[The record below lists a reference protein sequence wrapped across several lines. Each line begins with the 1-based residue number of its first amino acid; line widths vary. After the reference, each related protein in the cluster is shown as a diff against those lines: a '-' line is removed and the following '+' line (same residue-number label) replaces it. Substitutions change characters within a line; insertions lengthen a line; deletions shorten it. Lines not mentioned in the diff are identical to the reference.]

1 MQQTTYTNLNE
12 NKTQSIKFNQILVSL
27 LPIVEKKKT
36 GAINTKEHSPS
47 KHLNLPTSLHL
58 FFRFCLLSYLT
69 VWIIC
74 TSILWPNP
82 IPSHWLED
90 LTTAVGPLFAASSV
104 SSLYWNIPISEQ
116 MLTLKN
122 KLWSH
127 PFQLLLQFP
136 LPPSQQNSSLLTI
149 SIPPPL
155 IWLSVPFASL
165 AQTWPRPSLIPWVVP
180 GTYSIIYPWPL
191 AFGHKG
197 DRKSPILPFWYMT
210 MKKH

>member
-36 GAINTKEHSPS
+36 GAKNTKGHSPS

-58 FFRFCLLSYLT
+58 FFIFCLLSYLN
-69 VWIIC
+69 VWITC
-74 TSILWPNP
+74 ASILWPNP

-90 LTTAVGPLFAASSV
+90 LTTAVGPLSAASSV
-104 SSLYWNIPISEQ
+104 SSFYWNIPISEQ
-116 MLTLKN
+116 LLTLKN

-136 LPPSQQNSSLLTI
+136 LPPSHLHTPSSHLTVCLLCKPGTDLA
-149 SIPPPL
+149 PPL
-155 IWLSVPFASL
+155 TYNLGGTWHLLYHLS
-165 AQTWPRPSLIPWVVP
+165 
-180 GTYSIIYPWPL
+180 L
-191 AFGHKG
+191 AFGLWSQ
-197 DRKSPILPFWYMT
+197 RSPILSFWYMT